1 METNIK
7 IYSVDSNDEF
17 DNLEFYIDKNT
28 AIISLKSIVKKDDTK
43 CISIAVADLNKL
55 AKIINDIKL

>member
-17 DNLEFYIDKNT
+17 DNLEFYIDKDT
-28 AIISLKSIVKKDDTK
+28 AIISLKSIVKKDDIK
-43 CISIAVADLNKL
+43 CITIDIADLNKV
-55 AKIINDIKL
+55 AKIINDINL